1 MYRYHNRTETM
12 VFFFFFLRVK
22 QWLNPQIGKQYEN
35 SNVMIETLV
44 SQPKS
49 YLNHENCFFLKKKK
63 NTEPHGFIQIVWSLM
78 LIFLIKLI
86 TIFSFNYALLFIVF

>member
-1 MYRYHNRTETM
+1 MYSCHNRTKSI

-35 SNVMIETLV
+35 PNVMTETLV

-49 YLNHENCFFLKKKK
+49 RLNHEN
-63 NTEPHGFIQIVWSLM
+63 
-78 LIFLIKLI
+78 
-86 TIFSFNYALLFIVF
+86 